1 MSVIRKLTNNLLKK
15 FEHQMVVGLVLGILV
30 AGGVGFYGDLE
41 ETGLRLA
48 NFNWWLLPV
57 ILGLTMLNYL
67 LRTIRWQVFLQALG
81 IEISW
86 KVSWWVFISGLAMTV
101 TPGRVGELVKSYFL
115 KKFTKAEVSKTAPLV
130 VFERLSD
137 GLAMVVLM
145 SGGLFLTQYGI
156 GAIGVIGGIGVIFV
170 WLMHQQR
177 LVEKILGWTLRL
189 PMVNRYFGHLNNFY
203 QSSAKLVGWWPLV
216 TGWLLSLGAWLA
228 ESVGFYLVLTGL
240 GVEPSIKVLLLAVFI
255 FGFAAIAGF
264 ATFLP
269 GGLGVAEG
277 TMVGLLVLLVGVD
290 NANAAAGTLLI
301 RLLTLWFGVG
311 WGVVGLLY
319 LQRKLNKKT

>member
-1 MSVIRKLTNNLLKK
+1 MVGKITKRLLTR
-15 FEHQMVVGLVLGILV
+15 FEHQMVVGLVLGLMV
-30 AGGVGFYGDLE
+30 AIGLGLYGDIKEIRNDILS
-41 ETGLRLA
+41 
-48 NFNWWLLPV
+48 FNWWLVPV
-57 ILGLTMLNYL
+57 VLGLTMLNYIF
-67 LRTIRWQVFLQALG
+67 RTVRWQVFLQALG
-81 IEISW
+81 VKIDW
-86 KVSWWVFISGLAMTV
+86 RMSWWVFISGMAMTV

-115 KKFTKAEVSKTAPLV
+115 KKLAGVEVSKSAPLV

-145 SGGLFLTQYGI
+145 SGGLALTQYGI

-170 WLMHQQR
+170 LLMHQQR

-189 PMVNRYFGHLNNFY
+189 PVVDRYFGQLNNFY
-203 QSSAKLVGWWPLV
+203 LSSKKLVGWRPLV
-216 TGWLLSLGAWLA
+216 IGWLLSLGAWAA

-240 GVEPSIKVLLLAVFI
+240 GVESSLRVLLLAVFI
-255 FGFAAIAGF
+255 FGFAAIVGF

-290 NANAAAGTLLI
+290 NSTAAAGTLLI
-301 RLLTLWFGVG
+301 RLMTLWFGVG
-311 WGVVGLLY
+311 WGVVGLVY
-319 LQRKLNKKT
+319 LQRRLRLG